1 MRGTAA
7 AVLVVAMVVGA
18 EAAGWSLFG
27 SKGSQIPEPEYHVLS
42 KKFRGYHMD
51 QANIFAH
58 MITTPLSVLAV
69 VAMVNKAMSVAFI
82 TQIATAVYCVSLHD
96 KLPGHLLALT
106 GLVVRLPPPTFGK
119 PAVRFGLLPPN
130 QDDSCFVLGARLPFA
145 DERLNRQT

>member
-1 MRGTAA
+1 MWTMRGTAA

-18 EAAGWSLFG
+18 EAGWFG
-27 SKGSQIPEPEYHVLS
+27 SKESQIPEPEYHVLS

-69 VAMVNKAMSVAFI
+69 VAMVNKAMSVAFV
-82 TQIATAVYCVSLHD
+82 TQIATVVYCVSLHD

-106 GLVVRLPPPTFGK
+106 GLVVRPPPPTFGR
-119 PAVRFGLLPPN
+119 RFGVLSPN
-130 QDDSCFVLGARLPFA
+130 QENSCFVRGARLPFA
-145 DERLNRQT
+145 AERLDRQTC